1 LVLLLDYRQIQQ
13 IEISSLLDKIVKAL
27 AMKIL
32 TELGE
37 KIDEYS
43 ENFNNELEN
52 IKKTSSEVKNSTSEI
67 EKQTNKQTK

>member
-1 LVLLLDYRQIQQ
+1 MVLLLDYRQIQQ

-43 ENFNNELEN
+43 ENFNKELEN
-52 IKKTSSEVKNSTSEI
+52 IKKDLIRSK
-67 EKQTNKQTK
+67 